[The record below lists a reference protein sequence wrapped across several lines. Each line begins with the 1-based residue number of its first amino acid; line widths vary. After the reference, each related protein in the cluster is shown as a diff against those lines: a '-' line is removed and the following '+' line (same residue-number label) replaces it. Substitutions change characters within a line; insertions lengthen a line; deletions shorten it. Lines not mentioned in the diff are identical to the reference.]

1 MYLIIHNSC
10 NKHIH
15 RPKRNKKTTNNN
27 TINIKYNNLYLWS
40 INSIKFNILIG
51 GKKIMQT
58 TNIRISADIAEKL
71 KEIKEANQLKSINQ
85 TLEHLIPQAVNED
98 FTFIKEPTAFTIAN
112 ENISFTDLKENKT
125 GKTWSNEQ
133 EQATII
139 FKDDLGVVV
148 RFTDKTDKY
157 TTCEYF
163 HFL

>member
-1 MYLIIHNSC
+1 M
-10 NKHIH
+10 K
-15 RPKRNKKTTNNN
+15 
-27 TINIKYNNLYLWS
+27 
-40 INSIKFNILIG
+40 
-51 GKKIMQT
+51 T

-112 ENISFTDLKENKT
+112 ENISFTTLKENNI

-148 RFTDKTDKY
+148 RFTDKIDNY